1 MKLHSE
7 LIKIEQEAQELD
19 KQLWFKAWSQLRNKP
34 LEQVR
39 WWLDGLPK
47 SEQADMRK
55 RLNTM
60 RGKVKIKNKRP
71 R

>member
-7 LIKIEQEAQELD
+7 LTKIEQDAQELD
-19 KQLWFKAWSQLRNKP
+19 KL
-34 LEQVR
+34 R